1 MCGRLCHKL
10 LTSAEGGREG
20 GRGGDAAEVF
30 RVFFFFFTPH
40 GTFILS
46 LWSISL
52 DDKKL
57 F

>member
-10 LTSAEGGREG
+10 LTSAEG